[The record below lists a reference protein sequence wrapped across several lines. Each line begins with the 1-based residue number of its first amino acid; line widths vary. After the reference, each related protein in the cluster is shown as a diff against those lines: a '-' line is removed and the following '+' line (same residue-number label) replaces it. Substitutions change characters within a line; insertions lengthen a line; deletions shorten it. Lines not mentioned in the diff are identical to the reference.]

1 MMKNRKGEF
10 EKRTALVTGGS
21 RGIGR
26 STCIMLAASGARVA
40 INFANNKDAA
50 NETLR
55 MVKELGAEGMIIRA
69 DVSSEKD
76 VNNMV
81 KNVSA
86 ELGPIDL
93 LVNNA
98 GIAVSQSH
106 LAISFADWKRMFEV
120 NVDGVF
126 LTTWAVKNQMI
137 DQGYGRIVNVASL
150 AGIIL
155 KKEMIHYATAKAS
168 VISFTRHCSEAFAPH
183 NIRVNCV
190 APGLTAPAI
199 AQSANP
205 DSINQLINSTP
216 LGRMAVP
223 GEIANVIHFL
233 LSEDASFVTGQTI
246 VACGG
251 RS

>member
-190 APGLTAPAI
+190 APGLTDTDI

>member
-190 APGLTAPAI
+190 APGLTDTDI

-246 VACGG
+246 VA
-251 RS
+251 